1 MITTPPMR
9 DSSASANQRTRVVAK
24 SNSSFFISAFA
35 AVSTALF
42 CLPLSIRSQ
51 TAPGKVPLTHE
62 AMWMMKRVGAPVPS
76 PDGKWIVFSLVEPA
90 YDEKD
95 QVSDLW
101 IVPADGSAKPRR
113 LTFSKSAESGV
124 AWSHDSRQIAFSA
137 KREGDDA
144 NQVYVLNVAGG
155 GEAVR
160 ITSISTGA
168 RSPQW
173 RPNGRALA
181 FVSTV
186 YPDAADDEAN
196 KRVAAERKAQKY
208 RARVYEKFPIR
219 NWDKWIE
226 DTQAHLFIQ
235 DAQPGAKPKDLLA
248 GTKLVRERGFA
259 GRVTDS
265 GEELD
270 PVWTPEGDAI
280 IFVASSSRDAAA
292 YANSYTSL
300 FRVSAN
306 GGEPSRLTTSADS
319 FLRPTF
325 RPDGKTLYAIS
336 NVETNNKTYNLERL
350 AKFAWPGLGQ
360 PEIITANFDRS
371 VGSFALTPDSKSIYL
386 TAEEAGN
393 EKVFTMPADGGE
405 VRLAMN
411 MTRGVVT
418 NLRIPSQ
425 ASSTIVIANW
435 ESATNPP
442 EVFRLDLK
450 SSTQQPLTS
459 FNADQ
464 IARID
469 WQPLRHFW
477 FTAKAGKRIHSMIAL
492 PPNFDEHKKY
502 PLLVVMHGGPHS
514 MWRDNWGL
522 RWNYFM
528 LSGPG
533 YVVLLTNYSGSTGF
547 GEAFAQSIQGDPFK
561 GPANEINEAA
571 DEAIRLYP
579 FVDGSRQA
587 AAGASYGGHLA
598 NWMQATQTRYKAL
611 ISHAG
616 LINLES
622 QWGTSDT
629 IYSREVNNGGPVWEQ
644 GPIWREQNPI
654 RFAANF
660 RTPILLSVGEN
671 DFRVPLNQT
680 LENWSVL
687 QRLRIPSRLIVWPD
701 ENHWIL
707 KGENSRYWYQEVYS
721 WLKKYLDEASS
732 VIDNSEGP
740 GSHKRVV
747 PLPLSPCFTDV

>member
-1 MITTPPMR
+1 MIKRADKYHPVFSSLRIAALVIVT
-9 DSSASANQRTRVVAK
+9 SAS
-24 SNSSFFISAFA
+24 
-35 AVSTALF
+35 F
-42 CLPLSIRSQ
+42 CLPLKTKAQ
-51 TAPGKVPLTHE
+51 TTTSKVPLTHE
-62 AMWMMKRVGAPVPS
+62 TMWMLKRVGAPVPS
-76 PDGKWIVFSLVEPA
+76 PDGKWVVFSLVEPA
-90 YDEKD
+90 YDDKD

-101 IVPADGSAKPRR
+101 IVPTDGSARPRR
-113 LTFSKSAESGV
+113 VTFSKSGESGV
-124 AWSHDSRQIAFSA
+124 AWSPDSRQIAFSA
-137 KREGDDA
+137 KREGDEV
-144 NQVYVLNVAGG
+144 NQVYVLDIAGG

-160 ITSISTGA
+160 ATSLSTGA

-173 RPNGRALA
+173 RPDGRALL

-186 YPDAADDEAN
+186 YSGAADDEAN
-196 KRVAAERKAQKY
+196 KKVAAERKAQKY
-208 RARVYEKFPIR
+208 RARVYDKFPVR

-235 DAQPGAKPKDLLA
+235 TAQPGAKAKDLLA
-248 GTKLVRERGFA
+248 GTKLVNERGFA

-270 PVWTPEGDAI
+270 PVWTPEGDAV
-280 IFVASSSRDAAA
+280 IFVASTNRDAAA
-292 YANSYTSL
+292 YARTNTSL
-300 FRVSAN
+300 FKISAT
-306 GGEPSRLTTSADS
+306 GGEPVRLTTSVDS
-319 FLRPTF
+319 FSRPTF
-325 RPDGKTLYAIS
+325 RPDGKALYAS
-336 NVETNNKTYNLERL
+336 SVVQTNNKNYNLDRL
-350 AKFAWPGLGQ
+350 AKFSWPNPAQ
-360 PEIITANFDRS
+360 PVVLTSGFDRS
-371 VGSFALTPDSKSIYL
+371 IASFALTPDSKSIYL

-393 EKVFTMPADGGE
+393 EKLFTLPADGGE
-405 VRLAMN
+405 VRMAMD
-411 MTRGVVT
+411 MTRGVYT
-418 NLRIPSQ
+418 NLRIPSK
-425 ASSTIVIANW
+425 APATMLIAEW

-442 EVFRLDLK
+442 EIFRLDLTSK
-450 SSTQQPLTS
+450 IQQPLTA
-459 FNADQ
+459 FNTEQLAK
-464 IARID
+464 ID
-469 WQPLRHFW
+469 WQPMRHFW
-477 FTAKAGKRIHSMIAL
+477 FTSKAGKRVHNMIAL
-492 PPNFDEHKKY
+492 PPNFDERKKY
-502 PLLVVMHGGPHS
+502 PLLVLMHGGPHT

-528 LSGPG
+528 LSRPG

-547 GEAFAQSIQGDPFK
+547 GEAFAQSIQGDPLK
-561 GPANEINEAA
+561 GPGNEINEAA
-571 DEAIRLYP
+571 DEAIKLYS

-598 NWMQATQTRYKAL
+598 NWMQATTTRYKTL

-629 IYSREVNNGGPVWEQ
+629 IYSREITNGGPVWEQ

-707 KGENSRYWYQEVYS
+707 KGENSRYWYQEVYA
-721 WLKKYLDEASS
+721 WLKKYLDEPASVTS
-732 VIDNSEGP
+732 AADEAAKP
-740 GSHKRVV
+740 Q
-747 PLPLSPCFTDV
+747 